1 MQTKRIATIVTTV
14 VVLALLL
21 ATSSTVAG
29 PPVEGGAVGITLA
42 GSVASKISYQGR
54 LTDVG
59 GNPLNGNYNLV
70 FQLWDHPEAG
80 SQVSGDIVRNSVPVS
95 NGLFTVDLD
104 VPQEAFNGQALW
116 LRIQV
121 NGQWLSPRQELL
133 PVPYALSLR
142 PGATIEGHS
151 FYGLSSITTYSYGLR
166 GESSSASLGAGVIG
180 INTGG
185 VGDGIQAISNGRA
198 GIRAW
203 GEGPDSFGGYFSS
216 SNEHFDLALGGNV
229 GRINTDPDDE
239 HSQLYLSSNADVII
253 KLDNDGGED
262 HMLRIKNSG
271 GNDVCT
277 VSEGGT
283 LTCTDVTVQGT
294 GIVGIANNGTN
305 AWGVDGESR
314 DGIGV
319 RGRSENGYGGFF
331 TSVNNDHFD
340 LALGGAVGRIN
351 TDFTNEHSQLY
362 LSSNADVIIKLDND
376 GGENHVLRVKNSGGT
391 DVCTINEGGDLNCT
405 GSKSAVVKTVNHGW
419 RQLYA
424 VESTEVWFEDIGTA
438 SLVDGEVEVAFEPTF
453 AEIVNLKTDYH
464 VFLTPLCQEPVL
476 LFVTTKSGTSF
487 AVRGVTLDS
496 RPANCA
502 FDYRVVARRL
512 GYEGMRLEETT
523 WREEDVR

>member
-21 ATSSTVAG
+21 AASSTVAG
-29 PPVEGGAVGITLA
+29 PPIEGGSAGITLA
-42 GSVASKISYQGR
+42 GTVASKISYQGR

-70 FQLWDHPEAG
+70 FQLWDDATAG
-80 SQVSGDIVRNSVPVS
+80 GQVGGDIVRNNVPVS
-95 NGLFTVDLD
+95 NGLFTVELE
-104 VPQEAFNGQALW
+104 VPQDAFNGQALW

-142 PGATIEGHS
+142 PGAAIDASIYDGPVLKVENTDANPAGGGYAIVGKNAS
-151 FYGLSSITTYSYGLR
+151 GYTWRPAIYGENTGASAGVYGR
-166 GESSSASLGAGVIG
+166 SDGWHATVGWQAGNNPDHAGVYGYNAGAGPGVYG
-180 INTGG
+180 QSTGG
-185 VGDGIQAISNGRA
+185 FGI
-198 GIRAW
+198 
-203 GEGPDSFGGYFSS
+203 
-216 SNEHFDLALGGNV
+216 
-229 GRINTDPDDE
+229 T
-239 HSQLYLSSNADVII
+239 
-253 KLDNDGGED
+253 
-262 HMLRIKNSG
+262 
-271 GNDVCT
+271 
-277 VSEGGT
+277 
-283 LTCTDVTVQGT
+283 
-294 GIVGIANNGTN
+294 
-305 AWGVDGESR
+305 
-314 DGIGV
+314 
-319 RGRSENGYGGFF
+319 GRSENGYGGFF

-424 VESTEVWFEDIGTA
+424 VESTEVWFEDFGTA
-438 SLVDGEVEVAFEPTF
+438 RLADGEATVAFDPIF
-453 AEIVNLKTDYH
+453 ADTVNLEVDYH

-476 LFVTTKSGTSF
+476 LFVTAKSASGF
-487 AVRGVTLDS
+487 AVRGATLDG
-496 RPANCA
+496 RPASCA
-502 FDYRVVARRL
+502 FDYRVVARRS

-523 WREEDVR
+523 WLGENTR